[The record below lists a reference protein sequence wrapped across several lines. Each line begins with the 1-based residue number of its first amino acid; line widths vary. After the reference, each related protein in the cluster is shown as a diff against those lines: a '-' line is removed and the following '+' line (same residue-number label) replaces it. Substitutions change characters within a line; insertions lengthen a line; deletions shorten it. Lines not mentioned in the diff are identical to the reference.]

1 MERFCPNGWG
11 CKQLPME
18 VKTQRGHSRCDSV
31 VLARVASPGPFHCSV
46 TDHEKQTILWL
57 SPLISL
63 AYSAC
68 QCWCFWDLSKEQNS
82 WDSDTCAVSC
92 YSLSLVFLGGGKKK
106 AIKTP
111 TTLNTRPGHV
121 SQGSL
126 ANTQKCIQ
134 CILFSGISLA
144 VNKCSC
150 LLVLKWYVIMNFPR
164 DGNVI
169 ATFLIKG

>member
-1 MERFCPNGWG
+1 MW
-11 CKQLPME
+11 Q
-18 VKTQRGHSRCDSV
+18 
-31 VLARVASPGPFHCSV
+31 VLG
-46 TDHEKQTILWL
+46 L
-57 SPLISL
+57 S
-63 AYSAC
+63 
-68 QCWCFWDLSKEQNS
+68 
-82 WDSDTCAVSC
+82 TAVSPTTKNKQSC
-92 YSLSLVFLGGGKKK
+92 GSAILPVSADAFGIFPKSRTAGIQTLVQCLVTRSHWYFWVGGKKK